1 MAFFRIKVSQ
11 VIMQISSFQNDVV
24 SGLSAENKFLSSKY
38 FYDER
43 GSRIFQ
49 EIMKMDSYY
58 LPACETE
65 ILTQQA
71 TQIVQELGLENLDVV
86 ELGAGD
92 GSKSVLLLEAF
103 VQSGVHIQYMPFDIS
118 AEILED
124 NVRNVHAKLPDVM
137 VEPIAGDYF
146 QTIRQLRDRDVP
158 RLVMFMGSNIGNFRG
173 DRGIEFIKF
182 VNSYLREG
190 DFLLLGADLKKH
202 PSTILAAY
210 ADVGGITARFNLN
223 LLRRIN
229 EELDA
234 DFDLA
239 AFEHYATYDPISGAA
254 LSFLIS
260 LKKQRVN
267 IRQVDLLVEF
277 EKHEAIHMEVS
288 QKYSLKDLKEL
299 GIKTGFSTA
308 KHFLDGKA
316 YFALSL
322 FKK

>member
-1 MAFFRIKVSQ
+1 
-11 VIMQISSFQNDVV
+11 MQISSFQKDIVN
-24 SGLSAENKFLSSKY
+24 GLSAEKKFLSSKY

-65 ILTQQA
+65 ILSQQSA
-71 TQIVQELGLENLDVV
+71 QIVREIGLDELEVV

-103 VQSGVHIQYMPFDIS
+103 VNAGIQIKYMPFDIS

-124 NVRNVHAKLPDVM
+124 NRFIVQEKLPQISIETV
-137 VEPIAGDYF
+137 AGDYF
-146 QTIRQLRDRDVP
+146 ETIKRLKDGKVP

-173 DRGIEFIKF
+173 DRGVEFIRF
-182 VNSYLREG
+182 VNGFLQEG

-202 PSTILAAY
+202 PSAILAAY
-210 ADVGGITARFNLN
+210 ADQEGITARFNLN

-229 EELDA
+229 HELDA
-234 DFDLA
+234 DFDLNG
-239 AFEHYATYDPISGAA
+239 FEHYATYDPVSGAA

-260 LKKQRVN
+260 LKKQQVN
-267 IRQVDLLVEF
+267 IRKADLLVEF
-277 EKHEAIHMEVS
+277 ELHEAIHMEVS
-288 QKYSLKDLKEL
+288 QKYNLQDLKEL
-299 GIKTGFSTA
+299 GKKTGFSTA
-308 KHFLDGKA
+308 KHFLDSA
-316 YFALSL
+316 NYFSLSL
-322 FKK
+322 FRK